1 MGQEI
6 KCRVEFG
13 KDKSEGKALLESTE
27 VLFRGDFRLKIPFQS
42 ITALDAAGGKLKIG
56 FAEGSAIFHLGAAAE
71 KWATKIRNP
80 PSRLDKL
87 GVKPGTKVQLINKH
101 DPDFRQELE
110 QRGAVVTKT
119 KPDLVFLA
127 VKNKDQLVEL
137 AYLTGGSPV
146 WVIYPKGVETVT
158 ENDVIAAGRSV
169 GFADIKV
176 ASFSPTHTAL
186 KFKPREKW

>member
-13 KDKSEGKALLESTE
+13 KESSEGKALLESAE
-27 VLFRGDFRLKIPFQS
+27 VLFRGGFRLKIPFQS
-42 ITALDAAGGKLKIG
+42 ITALEAANGKLKIQ
-56 FAEGSAIFHLGAAAE
+56 FAEGSATFHLGPAAE
-71 KWATKIRNP
+71 KWVAKIRNP

-87 GVKPGTKVQLINKH
+87 GVKPGTKVHLINKH
-101 DPDFRQELE
+101 DEDFRRELA
-110 QRGAVVTKT
+110 QRGAVLSKS
-119 KPDLVFLA
+119 KPDLVFLS

-137 AYLTGGSPV
+137 AYLTGSPV
-146 WVIYPKGVETVT
+146 WVIYPKGVQAVT

-176 ASFSPTHTAL
+176 ASFSATHTAL
-186 KFKPREKW
+186 KFKPRNR

>member
-13 KDKSEGKALLESTE
+13 KESSEGKALLESAD
-27 VLFRGDFRLKIPFQS
+27 VLFRGGFRLKIPFQG
-42 ITALDAAGGKLKIG
+42 ITALEAANGKLKIQ
-56 FAEGSAIFHLGAAAE
+56 FAEGSATFHLGPAAE
-71 KWATKIRNP
+71 KWAAKIRNP

-87 GVKPGTKVQLINKH
+87 GVKPGTKVHLINKH
-101 DPDFRQELE
+101 DEDFRRELA
-110 QRGAVVTKT
+110 QRGAVLSKS
-119 KPDLVFLA
+119 KPDLVFLS

-137 AYLTGGSPV
+137 AYLTGSPV
-146 WVIYPKGVETVT
+146 WVIYPKGVQAVT

-176 ASFSPTHTAL
+176 ASFSATHTAL
-186 KFKPREKW
+186 KFKPRNR

>member
-13 KDKSEGKALLESTE
+13 REKSEGRALLESTE
-27 VLFRGDFRLKIPFQS
+27 VIFRGAFRLKIPFQS
-42 ITALDAAGGKLKIG
+42 ITALEAAGGKLTVQ
-56 FAEGSAIFHLGAAAE
+56 FAEGAAIFHLGAAAE
-71 KWATKIRNP
+71 KWAAKIRNP

-87 GVKPGTKVQLINKH
+87 GVKAGTKVHLINKH
-101 DPDFRQELE
+101 DDDFRKQLE
-110 QRGAVVTKT
+110 ERGAVISKV
-119 KPDLVFLA
+119 KPDLVFLS

-137 AYLTGGSPV
+137 AYLTGGGPV
-146 WVIYPKGVETVT
+146 WVIYPKSIQAVT

-176 ASFSPTHTAL
+176 ASFSATHTAL
-186 KFKPREKW
+186 KFKPRNR

>member
-13 KDKSEGKALLESTE
+13 KESSEGKALLESAE
-27 VLFRGDFRLKIPFQS
+27 VLFRGGFRLKIPFQG
-42 ITALDAAGGKLKIG
+42 ITALEAANGKLKIQ
-56 FAEGSAIFHLGAAAE
+56 FAEGSATFHLGPAAE
-71 KWATKIRNP
+71 KWAAKIRNP

-87 GVKPGTKVQLINKH
+87 GVKPGTKVHLINKH
-101 DPDFRQELE
+101 DEDFRRELA
-110 QRGAVVTKT
+110 QRGAVLSKS
-119 KPDLVFLA
+119 KPDLVFLS

-137 AYLTGGSPV
+137 AYLTGSPV
-146 WVIYPKGVETVT
+146 WVIYPKGVQAVT

-176 ASFSPTHTAL
+176 ASFSATHTAL
-186 KFKPREKW
+186 KFKPRNR